1 MPGGA
6 PPPRR
11 DERAALRA
19 RALRM
24 LALREHGRAELER
37 KLSHARGTGQPP
49 APELLRRVLDELQA
63 QGLLDEARFAQSVAR
78 RLAQRHGSLRVLGEL
93 KRQGLDDELARHA
106 LREAE
111 SELEPEADRALRLL
125 RRHDPQPP
133 VDAAQRAR
141 QMRFLQRRGFSAEAV
156 REAMRVHAG
165 GAQSSQSSL
174 HDDCDD

>member
-37 KLSHARGTGQPP
+37 KLSHARGAQEAP
-49 APELLRRVLDELQA
+49 APDVLRRVLDELQA
-63 QGLLDEARFAQSVAR
+63 QGLLDEARYAQAVAR

-93 KRQGLDDELARHA
+93 KRQGLDDELARRA

-111 SELEPEADRALRLL
+111 AELEPEADRALRLL

-133 VDAAQRAR
+133 ADAAGRAR
-141 QMRFLQRRGFSAEAV
+141 QMRFLQRRGFSAQAV
-156 REAMRVHAG
+156 REAMRAHAG
-165 GAQSSQSSL
+165 VPETSEHEQS
-174 HDDCDD
+174 DD

>member
-24 LALREHGRAELER
+24 LAMREHGRAELER
-37 KLSHARGTGQPP
+37 KLSHARGTQEAP

-63 QGLLDEARFAQSVAR
+63 QGLLDEARYAQAVAR
-78 RLAQRHGSLRVLGEL
+78 RLVQRHGSLRVLGEL
-93 KRQGLDDELARHA
+93 KRQGLDDELARRA

-111 SELEPEADRALRLL
+111 AELEPESDRALRLL

-133 VDAAQRAR
+133 ADAAQRAR
-141 QMRFLQRRGFSAEAV
+141 QMRFLQRHGFSAQAV

-165 GAQSSQSSL
+165 VPETSEHEQS
-174 HDDCDD
+174 DD